1 MNRLTCCLLFAL
13 LWGAAAQAG
22 TLAQFRTTVGDLD
35 VELFDQDKPI
45 TVENFLRYVRGGLY
59 QNMFF
64 HRCLPGFIVQG
75 GGEAVADPTSL
86 DPFTQYYGVTEFAP
100 ITNEFNVGPRISNAY
115 GTIAMAKL
123 TGITNSATSQFFF
136 NLADNGSN
144 LDVQNGGFTVFG
156 RVLRGTN
163 VLENFNARNKATYA
177 GIQDLRVWLPGNPAA
192 GLFSDLPVSYN
203 GFSYPRYIDL
213 TYVFDISLFNIQVKL
228 GTNRVPQISWK
239 SIAGQTN
246 YVEYSALTNRPPQWS
261 VLGWKLGDGNVMTIT
276 DTSANLRKRFYRVR
290 VDY

>member
-1 MNRLTCCLLFAL
+1 MYRYSWCLLLAL
-13 LWGAAAQAG
+13 AWGPAARAG

-45 TVENFLRYVRGGLY
+45 TVQNFLRYVRGGRY

-86 DPFTQYYGVTEFAP
+86 DPFAQYFGVPEFAP
-100 ITNEFNVGPRISNAY
+100 ITNEFNVGPRISNSY
-115 GTIAMAKL
+115 GTIAMAKIP
-123 TGITNSATSQFFF
+123 GNPNSATSGFFF
-136 NLADNGSN
+136 NLADNGAN
-144 LDVQNGGFTVFG
+144 LDSQNGGFTVFG
-156 RVLRGTN
+156 RVVRGTN
-163 VLENFNARNKATYA
+163 VLENFNGRNKLTFA
-177 GIQDLRVWLPGNPAA
+177 GIQDLTFWFPNNPSAA
-192 GLFSDLPVSYN
+192 LFSDLPVSYD
-203 GFSYPRYIDL
+203 GPTYPKYSDL
-213 TYVFDISLFNIQVKL
+213 TYVFDISLLNIQVKL
-228 GTNRVPQISWK
+228 GTNRAPRISWQ
-239 SIAGQTN
+239 SVAAQTN

-261 VLGWKLGDGNVMTIT
+261 VLGWKIGDGSVMTMT

>member
-1 MNRLTCCLLFAL
+1 LFLAL
-13 LWGAAAQAG
+13 AWGAAAQAG
-22 TLAQFRTTVGDLD
+22 TLVQFRTTVGDLD

-45 TVENFLRYVRGGLY
+45 TVQNFLRYVRGGLY
-59 QNMFF
+59 QSMFF

-75 GGEAVADPTSL
+75 GGEAVADPTSQSL
-86 DPFTQYYGVTEFAP
+86 FAQYFGVPEFAP
-100 ITNEFNVGPRISNAY
+100 ITNEFNVGPRISNTY

-144 LDVQNGGFTVFG
+144 LDFQNGGFTVFG
-156 RVLRGTN
+156 RVVRGTN
-163 VLENFNARNKATYA
+163 ALENFNARNKATYA
-177 GIQDLRVWLPGNPAA
+177 GIQDLRVWFPNDPSA

-203 GFSYPRYIDL
+203 GFAYPRYSDL
-213 TYVFDISLFNIQVKL
+213 TYVFDISLLNIQVKL
-228 GTNRVPQISWK
+228 GTNHVPQISWK
-239 SIAGQTN
+239 SVAAQTN

-261 VLGWKLGDGNVMTIT
+261 VLGWKIGDGNVMTIT
-276 DTSANLRKRFYRVR
+276 DTSANLTKRFYRVR

>member
-1 MNRLTCCLLFAL
+1 MYRYSWCLLFAL
-13 LWGAAAQAG
+13 AWGPAARAG
-22 TLAQFRTTVGDLD
+22 TLVQFRTTVGDLD

-75 GGEAVADPTSL
+75 GGEAVSNPTSL
-86 DPFTQYYGVTEFAP
+86 DPFAQYFGVLEFAP
-100 ITNEFNVGPRISNAY
+100 ITNEFNVGPRISNIY
-115 GTIAMAKL
+115 GTIAMAK
-123 TGITNSATSQFFF
+123 TPGDPNSATSGFFF

-144 LDVQNGGFTVFG
+144 LDFQNGGFTVFG
-156 RVLRGTN
+156 RVVRGTN
-163 VLENFNARNKATYA
+163 VLENFNARNKAILA
-177 GIQDLRVWLPGNPAA
+177 GIQDLTLWYPNDPNAA
-192 GLFSDLPVSYN
+192 LFSDLPVSYD
-203 GFSYPRYIDL
+203 GFSYPRYADL
-213 TYVFDISLFNIQVKL
+213 TYVFDISLLNIQVKL

-239 SIAGQTN
+239 SVAAQTN

-261 VLGWKLGDGNVMTIT
+261 VLGWKIGDGSVMTIT